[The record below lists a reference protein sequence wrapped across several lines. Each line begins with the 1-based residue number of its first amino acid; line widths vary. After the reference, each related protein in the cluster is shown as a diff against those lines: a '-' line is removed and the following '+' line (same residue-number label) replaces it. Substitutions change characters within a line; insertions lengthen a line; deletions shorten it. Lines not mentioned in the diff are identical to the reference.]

1 MGEYKARC
9 DICGAR
15 YLRSEMRRMRDGT
28 LRCPDDSS
36 GLDPVSLAE
45 IEAENAANLAM
56 RINRYPVP
64 VSAVGQVPTGP
75 PAQIGVNPWVHV
87 EAIAG
92 LVEHFAPYTQVVEQ
106 GRVVSWGTAFAPEP
120 GRRPHR
126 NGINYREHEFLIT
139 THAPSQTTGAI
150 AARFRNTKG
159 TPSYPFILSAEESG
173 VNYCSLTSSY
183 SPFDEVNGK
192 FGTDN
197 DLTIAVSGYPF
208 GGWYTTALSWTETS
222 VTLYAEKGGVSE
234 VGYTGTRHGN
244 PTTRRFFIGGR
255 NDGNVNDAVD
265 LMTGDI
271 KAAAIFSQAITADDF
286 DLLVEAW
293 T

>member
-36 GLDPVSLAE
+36 GLDQVSLAE

-56 RINRYPVP
+56 RINRYPAP
-64 VSAVGQVPTGP
+64 VGAVGQMPTGP
-75 PAQIGVNPWVHV
+75 SAQIGVNPWVHV
-87 EAIAG
+87 EAISG

-106 GRVVSWGTAFAPEP
+106 GRVVSWGTAFAPEL
-120 GRRPHR
+120 GRRPYR
-126 NGINYREHEFLIT
+126 NGVNYREHEFLIT
-139 THAPSQTTGAI
+139 QHSPNQTSGSI
-150 AARFRNTKG
+150 AARFRNVKG
-159 TPSYPFILSAEESG
+159 FTAFPLILSAEESG
-173 VNYCSLTSSY
+173 TSYCSLAASY
-183 SPFDEVNGK
+183 APFNEVNGK

-197 DLTIAVSGYPF
+197 DITISKSGYPF
-208 GGWYTTALSWTETS
+208 GGWYTTALAWTTTT
-222 VTLYAEKGGVSE
+222 VTLYAEQGGTSE
-234 VGYTGTRHGN
+234 VGYSGTRHGN

-255 NDGNVNDAVD
+255 NDGTVTDTSD
-265 LMTGDI
+265 LMTGNI
-271 KAAAIFSQAITADDF
+271 KAAAIFERAITQDDF
-286 DLLVEAW
+286 DALVEAW